1 MMVSTL
7 DVTTSSSPWGPNGA
21 WIFPPILLED
31 RFDFGE
37 TKRITQWHLGVFSTQ
52 KNVIVL
58 HEYEISKLL
67 VGELFS
73 LNFSTLYLSI
83 NLINLPEINIWKE
96 SG

>member
-1 MMVSTL
+1 M
-7 DVTTSSSPWGPNGA
+7 GPNGA

-37 TKRITQWHLGVFSTQ
+37 TKRITQWHPGFWTQ
-52 KNVIVL
+52 KNVIIL

-83 NLINLPEINIWKE
+83 NLITFPETNIWKE